1 MFDSWIKLPKIE
13 DVHKINSQKEITDL
27 YNKLEEDRKII
38 QNVIINNTYK
48 EDGTPNYELLLEIEI
63 KKNELL
69 DIYLNLI
76 SVTEYLIYKKDNISE
91 DRVFDNMYYNNKLRE
106 ASQELI
112 KAETKALAKKI
123 EFEMNKLYIER
134 LESQKLLYAYN
145 KEITENI
152 KKAENNFITILGIFI
167 AVFSIIQVNYNLF
180 EKMSNLRLTDII
192 LFASVVNLSIFSIIL
207 GLFEILK
214 KYNNDKEKFSISL
227 LLIPLLFIGLIIF
240 CLNYRTICFFY

>member
-91 DRVFDNMYYNNKLRE
+91 DRVFDNMYYNNKLRD

-152 KKAENNFITILGIFI
+152 KKAEKLCR
-167 AVFSIIQVNYNLF
+167 Q
-180 EKMSNLRLTDII
+180 K
-192 LFASVVNLSIFSIIL
+192 
-207 GLFEILK
+207 
-214 KYNNDKEKFSISL
+214 
-227 LLIPLLFIGLIIF
+227 
-240 CLNYRTICFFY
+240 